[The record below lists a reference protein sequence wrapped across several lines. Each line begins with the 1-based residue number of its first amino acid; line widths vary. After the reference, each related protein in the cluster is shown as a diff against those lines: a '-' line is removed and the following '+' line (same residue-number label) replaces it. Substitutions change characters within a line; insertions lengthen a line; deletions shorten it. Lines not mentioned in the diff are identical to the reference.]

1 MFYNPT
7 TMDIFRVLFIGF
19 GLGIKH
25 AVEADHVAAVSTFS
39 ARTHSF
45 KKAILTGVVWGLGH
59 SLILL
64 FAGVFVLVL
73 KINIPEHIS
82 LLLEFGVGIML
93 VYLGIRTLRIKDEIH
108 SHPHD
113 HENTKHAHKHFHTRE
128 PRGYRASFIVGSI
141 HGLAGSGSFMLVFL
155 SDIQDLFTGFAY
167 ILIFGLGSIGAMAI
181 MSFIISIPVII
192 TSQAHNRIEYY
203 IRIISGAISTML
215 GGYIIYQ
222 IGFVEGLFIL

>member
-1 MFYNPT
+1 
-7 TMDIFRVLFIGF
+7 MDIFRLLFIGF

-25 AVEADHVAAVSTFS
+25 AVEADHVAAVATFS

-45 KKAILTGVVWGLGH
+45 RKSILTGVVWGLGH
-59 SLILL
+59 SLVLL

-73 KINIPEHIS
+73 KINIPEQIS

-113 HENTKHAHKHFHTRE
+113 HENTKHAHKHFHSRE
-128 PRGYRASFIVGSI
+128 PRGYRASFMVGSI

-155 SDIQDLFTGFAY
+155 NDIQDLFTGFLY

-181 MSFIISIPVII
+181 MSVIISIPVII
-192 TSQAHNRIEYY
+192 TSQAHNKIEYY

-215 GGYIIYQ
+215 GAYIIYQ
-222 IGFVEGLFIL
+222 IGFFEGLFIL